1 MISRKGKDLLIQN
14 LFLFFASISIVV
26 LFLIMAFLFKEGL
39 PIIKV
44 VSPLRFL
51 FGKSWYPTYE
61 PPEFGILPLIMGS
74 VAVTLGAITIAIPLG
89 VATAIYLSE
98 VANLRVKELLKP
110 VIELLA
116 GVPSVVYGFF
126 GLVVVAPWI
135 QDLFDLPTG
144 LTALTASIMLGIMAS
159 PTVISISEDA
169 LSSVPISYREASL
182 ALGTTKW
189 HTAIKVTVPA
199 ALSGICTACILGM
212 ARAIEETMT
221 VLMVAGGAAIIPY
234 TFLQPV
240 RPMTAN
246 IIAEMGEAVHGS
258 EHFHALFA
266 IGVVLF
272 FITLALNLLA
282 DFISHRFKETGS
294 ATL

>member
-1 MISRKGKDLLIQN
+1 MFSRKTREICIEKLFLLFASTSIVILLLI
-14 LFLFFASISIVV
+14 A
-26 LFLIMAFLFKEGL
+26 AFLFKEGL
-39 PIIKV
+39 PIIEV

-61 PPEFGILPLIMGS
+61 PPEFGILPLITGS
-74 VAVTLGAITIAIPLG
+74 LVVTLGAVLIAIPLG

-98 VANLRVKELLKP
+98 VAHPRVREVLKP
-110 VIELLA
+110 AVELLA

-126 GLVVVAPWI
+126 GLVIVAPWI
-135 QDLFDLPTG
+135 QDLFELPTG

-169 LSSVPISYREASL
+169 LSSVPLSYREASL
-182 ALGTTKW
+182 ALGTTRW
-189 HTAIKVTVPA
+189 HTAIRVTVPA

-221 VLMVAGGAAIIPY
+221 VLMVAGGAAVIPR

-258 EHFHALFA
+258 DHYHALFA

-272 FITLALNLLA
+272 FVTLAINLVA

-294 ATL
+294 GTL

>member
-1 MISRKGKDLLIQN
+1 MFSRKTREICIEKLFLLFASTSIVILLLI
-14 LFLFFASISIVV
+14 A
-26 LFLIMAFLFKEGL
+26 AFLFKEGL
-39 PIIKV
+39 PIIEV

-61 PPEFGILPLIMGS
+61 PPEFGILPLITGS
-74 VAVTLGAITIAIPLG
+74 LVVTLGAVLIAIPLG

-98 VANLRVKELLKP
+98 VAHPRVREVLKP
-110 VIELLA
+110 AVELLA

-126 GLVVVAPWI
+126 GLVIVAPWI
-135 QDLFDLPTG
+135 QDLFELPTG
-144 LTALTASIMLGIMAS
+144 LTALTASIILGIMAS

-169 LSSVPISYREASL
+169 LSSVPLSYREASL
-182 ALGTTKW
+182 ALGTTRW
-189 HTAIKVTVPA
+189 HTAIRVTVPA

-221 VLMVAGGAAIIPY
+221 VLMVAGGAAVIPR

-258 EHFHALFA
+258 DHYHALFA

-272 FITLALNLLA
+272 FVTLAINLVA

-294 ATL
+294 GTL